1 MNKRTRNLLFLV
13 GGIVLVIII
22 AMLSSHRHSNAISVK
37 TLRVAYSTFQS
48 TIPESG
54 TVQHPNTE
62 TIPTLVAGNLGALY
76 VKAGERVSAGE
87 ILATV
92 TNPAAES
99 NAAGTQAD
107 YQSAVA
113 NISSAQVNEQNA
125 KVQYQAAV
133 ATAKS
138 ALDLTQKTYDADVN
152 LYANKA
158 IARQQ
163 LDTDT
168 SKLQQAKV
176 QYQQALEQLKLGAV
190 SGYGQNSVQYAQAA
204 ATKARILNQQNQQ
217 QLGFTRI
224 AAPFDGTIQSV
235 ATQAADASR
244 TIQIGDMV
252 TAGQSLFTIAQG
264 DRYVVQAQVD
274 EQDII
279 NIKIGQAAN
288 VTGEDFPNQ
297 TIPGHVAYVSPIA
310 VKSTDSS
317 NTAKQVMTTIAL
329 DKSPA
334 YLKDGMTVDVD
345 IVTQNLP
352 RVIAVPSIAI
362 TKVGKTSSV
371 LVVKAGKAEKRTVKT
386 GASNDAQTVITSG
399 LAPGDVVIAG
409 RAEGITP
416 GTYVKPMP
424 SASPAPA
431 PANT

>member
-22 AMLSSHRHSNAISVK
+22 AMLSARRHGSAIPVR
-37 TLRVAYSTFQS
+37 TQRIAYTTFQS

-76 VKAGERVSAGE
+76 VKAGQHVSAGQL
-87 ILATV
+87 LATI
-92 TNPAAES
+92 TDPAAES

-107 YQSAVA
+107 YESAVA
-113 NISSAQVNEQNA
+113 NISSAKVNEQNA

-138 ALDLTQKTYDADVN
+138 ALDLAQKTYDADVN

-163 LDTDT
+163 LDSDS

-176 QYQQALEQLKLGAV
+176 QYEQALEQLRLGAV
-190 SGYGQNSVQYAQAA
+190 SGYGQNSVQYAVAA
-204 ATKARILNQQNQQ
+204 AQKARILNTQNQQ

-224 AAPFDGTIQSV
+224 VAPFDGTIQSI
-235 ATQAADASR
+235 ATQPTDATR
-244 TIQIGDMV
+244 TIQIGDAV
-252 TAGQSLFTIAQG
+252 TAGQALFTIAQG
-264 DRYVVQAQVD
+264 GRYIVQAQVD

-279 NIKIGQAAN
+279 NIKVGQSAII
-288 VTGEDFPNQ
+288 TGEDFPNQ
-297 TIPGHVAYVSPIA
+297 KIPGHVAHIAPIA
-310 VKSTDSS
+310 VKSTDTS
-317 NTAKQVMTTIAL
+317 NTAKQVLTTISL
-329 DKSPA
+329 DKSPDF
-334 YLKDGMTVDVD
+334 LKDGMTVDID
-345 IVTQNLP
+345 IVTQNIP
-352 RVIAVPSIAI
+352 RAIAVPSIAI
-362 TKVGKTSSV
+362 TKLGKTSSV
-371 LVVKAGKAEKRTVKT
+371 YVVVNGKAQKRTVKT
-386 GASNDAQTVITSG
+386 GATNDAQTVITSG

-409 RAEGITP
+409 RTDGVIP
-416 GTYVKPMP
+416 GAYVTPMP
-424 SASPAPA
+424 SASPM

>member
-22 AMLSSHRHSNAISVK
+22 AMLSSRRHGNAIPVR
-37 TLRVAYSTFQS
+37 TLRVTYATFQS

-54 TVQHPNTE
+54 TVQHPGTE

-76 VKAGERVSAGE
+76 VKTGQRVSAGQL
-87 ILATV
+87 LATV
-92 TNPAAES
+92 INPTAES

-113 NISSAQVNEQNA
+113 NISSAKINEQNA

-138 ALDLTQKTYDADVN
+138 ALDLAQKTYDADVN

-163 LDTDT
+163 LDTDS

-190 SGYGQNSVQYAQAA
+190 SGYGQNSVQYAVAA
-204 ATKARILNQQNQQ
+204 ARKAQILNAQNQE

-224 AAPFDGTIQSV
+224 VAPFDGTIQSI
-235 ATQAADASR
+235 ATQTTDATR
-244 TIQIGDMV
+244 TIQIGDAV
-252 TAGQSLFTIAQG
+252 TAGQALFTIAQG

-279 NIKIGQAAN
+279 NIKVGQSAK
-288 VTGEDFPNQ
+288 VTGEDFPNK
-297 TIPGHVAYVSPIA
+297 TIMGHVSHVSPIA
-310 VKSTDSS
+310 VKSTDTS
-317 NTAKQVMTTIAL
+317 NTAKQILTTISL
-329 DKSPA
+329 DTSPSF
-334 YLKDGMTVDVD
+334 LKDGMTVDVD
-345 IVTQNLP
+345 IVTQNLAH
-352 RVIAVPSIAI
+352 VIAVPSIAI
-362 TKVGKTSSV
+362 TKLGTTSSV
-371 LVVKAGKAEKRTVKT
+371 LVVKNGKAAKRVVKT
-386 GASNDAQTVITSG
+386 GASNDAQTVVTSG
-399 LAPGDVVIAG
+399 LHLGDVVIAG
-409 RAEGITP
+409 RADGVLP
-416 GTYVKPMP
+416 GSFVTPMP
-424 SASPAPA
+424 SASPT